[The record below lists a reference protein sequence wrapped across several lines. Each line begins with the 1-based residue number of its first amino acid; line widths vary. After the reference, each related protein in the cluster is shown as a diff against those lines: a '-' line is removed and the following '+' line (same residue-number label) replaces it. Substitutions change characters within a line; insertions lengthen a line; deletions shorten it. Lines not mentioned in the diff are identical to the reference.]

1 MDQKK
6 SVSKMRKGFDSAREK
21 QKKKRLCMS
30 LPPKYQN
37 LFHNALSIRIM
48 VIIAQLYL
56 SLQSNWKD
64 ANAKPA
70 GCNPATT
77 PIVPNIPR
85 KCTRSHCLNH
95 MSDIT
100 DWNEFDPIPTIFL
113 KFNKFLA
120 RVHSFICVGLEA
132 QATAYPCGN
141 NGVIKYLGFLPQ
153 KNTASE
159 DTDYSDLNL
168 FEEFK
173 TKEPSN
179 KPVRFFSMHLDSHTS
194 KMGSFY
200 VTD

>member
-1 MDQKK
+1 MLLLLLLNQLSRIKIAVCLTNLLKTLKKITFSQLVFRGPTFMDQKK

-64 ANAKPA
+64 ANANPA

-77 PIVPNIPR
+77 PIVTNVPR

-100 DWNEFDPIPTIFL
+100 DWNEFDPIPTIF
-113 KFNKFLA
+113 
-120 RVHSFICVGLEA
+120 
-132 QATAYPCGN
+132 
-141 NGVIKYLGFLPQ
+141 
-153 KNTASE
+153 
-159 DTDYSDLNL
+159 
-168 FEEFK
+168 
-173 TKEPSN
+173 
-179 KPVRFFSMHLDSHTS
+179 
-194 KMGSFY
+194 
-200 VTD
+200 